1 MEEIVITCGCCGHK
15 EAYPLQKESVRC
27 RNCRQPII
35 PANYKEAKQMPA
47 PARTKQIL
55 LLNQAAT
62 VSPDAP
68 EIHMALG
75 LFYLTNGAY
84 QYALPQFK
92 KVIAIDPLNADAY
105 FYVAVTMLGG
115 EIPFLK
121 VLDEIEIIVENLKI
135 AEQIEEKAIYFYL
148 HAYIAYDY
156 YKRKYRGCR
165 PSYPELMSKARSL
178 GITSA
183 DADSLFELLKTD
195 KPNNF

>member
-115 EIPFLK
+115 ENPYLK
-121 VLDEIEIIVENLKI
+121 VLSEIEIMVENLKL
-135 AEQIEEKAIYFYL
+135 AEQIEGKAIYFYL

-156 YKRKYRGCR
+156 YKRKYRGCT

>member
-62 VSPDAP
+62 LNPSAP

-92 KVIAIDPLNADAY
+92 QVIAIDPLNADAY
-105 FYVAVTMLGG
+105 FYITVTMLGG
-115 EIPFLK
+115 DNPFIK
-121 VLDEIEIIVENLKI
+121 VLSEIETMVENLKL
-135 AEQIEEKAIYFYL
+135 AEQIKEKSVYFYL

-156 YKRKYRGCR
+156 YKRKYRGCK
-165 PSYPELMSKARSL
+165 PSYQELLSKAQSL

-183 DADSLFELLKTD
+183 EIDNLFELLKTD

>member
-47 PARTKQIL
+47 SARTKQIL

-62 VSPDAP
+62 ISPDAP

-84 QYALPQFK
+84 QYALPQFR
-92 KVIAIDPLNADAY
+92 KVVEIDPLNADAY
-105 FYVAVTMLGG
+105 FYIAVAMLGG
-115 EIPFLK
+115 VKPFIK
-121 VLDEIEIIVENLKI
+121 GISEIETIVENLNL
-135 AEQIEEKAIYFYL
+135 AEQMEEKAIYFYL

-156 YKRKYRGCR
+156 YKRKFIGCT
-165 PSYPELMSKARSL
+165 PSYQELLLKARYL